1 MPFGAKAGKFLVK
14 GDRET
19 VKASKASLGGQG
31 GFTFALVLAVLAV
44 GTLMIVPTLHLAS
57 TGALAT
63 SLARSAL
70 LEEYAADAGVEHA
83 MWRMARDDAF
93 LEQFTWDNPTQVYPV
108 TTNGVDATVTVT
120 LGLPEP
126 PPFLTSS
133 RIEVTM
139 DSWPE
144 PEDIEDLE
152 GGEQVTFAITLRNIG
167 GSRVM
172 TETVGFLMGLS
183 PGPAFDYLEG
193 SVVIT
198 GTGWRY
204 DRGLD
209 FQTVVI
215 DGWPWDWQYIE
226 MAYGAP
232 RPRLDPGE
240 WVTFTF
246 QTLTPGW
253 GTFFIQAWTIE
264 QPDSIDLVQAPG
276 FWLFMGGTV
285 NFKIESRT
293 PRVTLR
299 TAISMDSERRP
310 GILSWQIN

>member
-1 MPFGAKAGKFLVK
+1 MPFGVKAGKFLVK
-14 GDRET
+14 GDKET
-19 VKASKASLGGQG
+19 VKKSLGGQG

-57 TGALAT
+57 SGALA
-63 SLARSAL
+63 SSQARSAL

-93 LEQFTWDNPTQVYPV
+93 ADQFTWQNPTQQYSV

-120 LGLPEP
+120 LVLPEP
-126 PPFLTSS
+126 PTFWTSS

-144 PEDIEDLE
+144 PEEIE
-152 GGEQVTFAITLRNIG
+152 GGEAVTFAITLRNVG

-172 TETVGFLMGLS
+172 TETVGFLMGLDL
-183 PGPAFDYLEG
+183 GPAFTYTPG
-193 SVVIT
+193 SRVIT
-198 GTGWRY
+198 GTGWRF
-204 DRGLD
+204 DRVGLD

-215 DGWPWDWQYIE
+215 GDWQYIE
-226 MAYGAP
+226 MAYDTP
-232 RPRLDPGE
+232 RPRLDPGQ

-246 QTLTPGW
+246 QTQAPDF
-253 GTFFIQAWTIE
+253 GTFWIQAWAIE
-264 QPDSIDLVQAPG
+264 QPDSIDLVAAPG
-276 FWLFMGGTV
+276 FWLSLGGMV
-285 NFKIESRT
+285 DFEIESQT
-293 PRVTLR
+293 PRETVR
-299 TAISMDSERRP
+299 AAISMNAERRP